1 MIWIPVLIG
10 AGAVALYEVITH
22 RAAVASGVKPTPAAT
37 PPAPAPAAQQAAV
50 IVQNQDQNSLPS
62 GPIPAG
68 TLDPV
73 AAPVDQDQDQD
84 HN

>member
-37 PPAPAPAAQQAAV
+37 PPAPAPEIGRAHV
-50 IVQNQDQNSLPS
+50 
-62 GPIPAG
+62 
-68 TLDPV
+68 
-73 AAPVDQDQDQD
+73 
-84 HN
+84 